1 MNLNSRN
8 LARTK
13 ASLQVRERR
22 QAENDARAARI
33 MTAAA
38 RVFARRGLENATM
51 EMIAREAK
59 VAVGTIYLHFASR
72 DEVYLNLRADRGVQL
87 GSGYREVIARR
98 LEPLEEI
105 RALAQVYINYLRESA
120 DPILKSEPTPYYE
133 IRKRLRRSSEIKA
146 FDRGSKISSEVF
158 HLFVGSVKRA
168 FDSGVIA
175 DSLGPTGM
183 TTAIWSMLDGAFMVA
198 RNREFLVRTIGFQ
211 PDEFIAKALDSYL
224 QSVAA
229 ATRARTRRS
238 KPAQLSS
245 SVLSMPRKGTVP

>member
-1 MNLNSRN
+1 MNLNSRYV
-8 LARTK
+8 ARTK
-13 ASLQVRERR
+13 ASLEVRERR

-38 RVFARRGLENATM
+38 RVFARRGVENATM

-72 DEVYLNLRADRGVQL
+72 DEVYLNLRADRGAQL
-87 GSGYREVIARR
+87 GAGYREVIARG

-105 RALAQVYINYLRESA
+105 RMLAQVYINYLRESA

-133 IRKRLRRSSEIKA
+133 IRKRLRRSSEIRA

-168 FDSGVIA
+168 FDSGVVA
-175 DSLGPTGM
+175 DSLGPTGL

-198 RNREFLVRTIGFQ
+198 RNREFLVRTTGFQ
-211 PDEFIAKALDSYL
+211 PDDFIAKALDSYL

-229 ATRARTRRS
+229 ATRAGTRRS
-238 KPAQLSS
+238 KPAQHSS
-245 SVLSMPRKGTVP
+245 SVLSMPRKGTAP